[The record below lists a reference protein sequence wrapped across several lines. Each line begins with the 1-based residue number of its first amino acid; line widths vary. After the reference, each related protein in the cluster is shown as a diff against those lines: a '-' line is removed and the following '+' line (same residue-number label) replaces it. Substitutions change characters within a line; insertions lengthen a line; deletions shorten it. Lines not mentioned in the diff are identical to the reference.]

1 MANLD
6 KIARGKVIVSIGS
19 SKIVVKLTVKAVT
32 FNKDVVLFLVI
43 VIRELRLTYRFSSV
57 LLPR

>member
-6 KIARGKVIVSIGS
+6 KIARGKVIGS

-32 FNKDVVLFLVI
+32 FNKDVVLFSVI

>member
-6 KIARGKVIVSIGS
+6 KIARGKVIGS